1 MNKIYIVIIILCAIC
16 FQNVFAQQVYSNMD
30 TSNNFVFH
38 FRFDKHIVDSGYM
51 NNNKTLKK
59 IDSIFF
65 NEKIRHSLNSI
76 HVFASSSLS
85 GRLERN
91 RWLSKQRSR
100 AVKGYI
106 EWKYP
111 HIDQSLI
118 QTTETDEN
126 WSGLRKLVEAD
137 PNVPSREKVL
147 AVIDTDINLATKK
160 WRLKQIK
167 NGESWHYVERHF
179 FKELRSSVICVVL
192 YKKNIEML
200 ESKVDSIRIPE
211 VKEETKKTFVEEILS
226 PSVETLPLEKTLFAI
241 KTNLLADVLSI
252 ANIEIEVPIGE
263 RWSVSGELIT
273 PWWRK
278 SNSNWTMQMLAG
290 NGAVKYWLGDRS
302 QSDLL
307 MGWSLGLYGGGG
319 KYDLQLF
326 DKEGKQGEFFNTGL
340 QGGYA
345 HKIGKKL
352 RLEYSLSLGFLRS
365 DYKEYTKVKD
375 TKYGDIKVFEFPWE
389 VKRLHWIGPTNAKI
403 SLVWV
408 LNYKSKKGGDQK

>member
-1 MNKIYIVIIILCAIC
+1 
-16 FQNVFAQQVYSNMD
+16 
-30 TSNNFVFH
+30 
-38 FRFDKHIVDSGYM
+38 
-51 NNNKTLKK
+51 
-59 IDSIFF
+59 
-65 NEKIRHSLNSI
+65 
-76 HVFASSSLS
+76 
-85 GRLERN
+85 
-91 RWLSKQRSR
+91 
-100 AVKGYI
+100 
-106 EWKYP
+106 
-111 HIDQSLI
+111 
-118 QTTETDEN
+118 
-126 WSGLRKLVEAD
+126 
-137 PNVPSREKVL
+137 
-147 AVIDTDINLATKK
+147 
-160 WRLKQIK
+160 
-167 NGESWHYVERHF
+167 
-179 FKELRSSVICVVL
+179 
-192 YKKNIEML
+192 ML

-290 NGAVKYWLGDRS
+290 NGAVKYWLGDRN

-326 DKEGKQGEFFNTGL
+326 DKEGQQGEFFNTGL